1 LDEETILKA
10 KDDSAAFRPLYEK
23 YYRSI
28 FLFVLHRT
36 GDKEVSA
43 DITSQVFL
51 KALLGL
57 EKYQI
62 RGLPFSSWLYRIAI
76 NECNSFF
83 RKNNTARMVM
93 LEDQHATRV
102 YQEMFG
108 DSLEEELKHKLP
120 FILEK
125 LKPGELHL
133 IELRFL
139 EGRAFKEIA
148 EILNI
153 TETYAKVRTYRV
165 LDKLKKLFIK
175 HERKN

>member
-1 LDEETILKA
+1 
-10 KDDSAAFRPLYEK
+10 
-23 YYRSI
+23 
-28 FLFVLHRT
+28 
-36 GDKEVSA
+36 
-43 DITSQVFL
+43 
-51 KALLGL
+51 
-57 EKYQI
+57 
-62 RGLPFSSWLYRIAI
+62 
-76 NECNSFF
+76 
-83 RKNNTARMVM
+83 MVM